1 MHAVD
6 GAEEA
11 QQRRNMTRSVD
22 QALRASLL
30 QPTGRRRRS
39 ARPLDEVIRPP
50 ASGSAIGGF
59 YAQMLMN
66 MGTTSHLVGEVEEA
80 LWTLC
85 KMSLRRGLSFVPQE
99 DHKPSSMH
107 ESVRGYGHELD
118 L

>member
-1 MHAVD
+1 
-6 GAEEA
+6 
-11 QQRRNMTRSVD
+11 
-22 QALRASLL
+22 
-30 QPTGRRRRS
+30 
-39 ARPLDEVIRPP
+39 
-50 ASGSAIGGF
+50 
-59 YAQMLMN
+59 MLMN